1 MGQEEEI
8 QPACVAIGAVTQGA
22 VLCNPGN
29 MSQFMENNQIL
40 DCNYRKDSL

>member
-22 VLCNPGN
+22 VFGDPSN
-29 MSQFMENNQIL
+29 MPQFMENNQIL
-40 DCNYRKDSL
+40 DCNDRKDGL